1 MEHFRSNKFPDSGPV
16 PWLDRP
22 DAQQRIQAKLDA
34 GILSPQE
41 ADLCRLWVAQGY
53 LILSQVIEDQELDR
67 IWQAYQAAV
76 DSGVVPLQP
85 EKAGE
90 EDAYPGRYLNPHFL
104 VPELKEVLH
113 HPTLLRWAEILT
125 ERKPIP
131 FQTIVSHKGSQ
142 QAVHSDA
149 IHMTTYPHGYL
160 TASWLAFED
169 IHPESGPLIYYPGSH
184 RLPYLLSQDVN
195 IPMGPQTECYD
206 GYYQQYEPAI
216 AALIQGKQ
224 LQPAYF
230 HAKKG
235 DVLFWHHNLLHGGSR
250 RQDLQFSRRAIV
262 CHYYSEGAFSY
273 YDIVGMKAGFYE
285 KPETVQK

>member
-53 LILSQVIEDQELDR
+53 LILSQVLEDQELDR

-125 ERKPIP
+125 ERKPFP
-131 FQTIVSHKGSQ
+131 SKRSFSQRQSAGSPLGCHPHDYLPPRLFDCFLVSFRG
-142 QAVHSDA
+142 
-149 IHMTTYPHGYL
+149 YPPRVG
-160 TASWLAFED
+160 TADL
-169 IHPESGPLIYYPGSH
+169 
-184 RLPYLLSQDVN
+184 LP
-195 IPMGPQTECYD
+195 
-206 GYYQQYEPAI
+206 
-216 AALIQGKQ
+216 
-224 LQPAYF
+224 
-230 HAKKG
+230 
-235 DVLFWHHNLLHGGSR
+235 R
-250 RQDLQFSRRAIV
+250 
-262 CHYYSEGAFSY
+262 
-273 YDIVGMKAGFYE
+273 
-285 KPETVQK
+285 